1 MEVLVRAKESGL
13 IRYVGLSNTSAEEL
27 SKAREVGSVDIVQ
40 LESSF
45 LVPGRLDEL
54 ESTEDLEQMGVMS
67 WGTLA
72 GALTGRVT
80 RDRTFD
86 PLDVRHSAP
95 WWVNADHEPAFKI
108 MDRLNP
114 MLEERGHSGL
124 ELAMGYLM
132 TRKVVDTLLCGV
144 RTRSQLSSAI
154 EAIGNLPSEDVITEC
169 GNS

>member
-1 MEVLVRAKESGL
+1 M
-13 IRYVGLSNTSAEEL
+13 
-27 SKAREVGSVDIVQ
+27 
-40 LESSF
+40 
-45 LVPGRLDEL
+45 PGRLDEL

-67 WGTLA
+67 WGTLRKSL
-72 GALTGRVT
+72 LTGRVT

-132 TRKVVDTLLCGV
+132 TRKVVDTLMWC
-144 RTRSQLSSAI
+144 SNKESAI
-154 EAIGNLPSEDVITEC
+154 ECNCAIGNLPSEDVITEC
-169 GNS
+169 VAPAIGFGTSVVSRESRVFKIFSGVWHLVTEFALMASISKIIFS